1 MPRRRDIRFMAFFGL
16 LALLLQFS
24 LGEFFR
30 RWLVSPDWVLAVVT
44 LAAIKSGPYY
54 GLGAGAALGFLLDL
68 LSGRWLGLRVL
79 AYAPAAYL
87 VGLWT
92 GSFHERH
99 RLAGFLAGIFTA
111 GFSFLVQSFWITF
124 LGGGSPSLAGGGD
137 TLGRILFTAFWAALL
152 IPYDLGFP
160 QRPAG
165 EPQELT
171 LVWKPLKMKKGR
183 EA

>member
-1 MPRRRDIRFMAFFGL
+1 MPRRRDVRFIAFFGL
-16 LALLLQFS
+16 LALLLQLS

-44 LAAIKSGPYY
+44 LVAVKSGPYY
-54 GLGAGAALGFLLDL
+54 GLGAGAAFGFLLDL

-92 GSFHERH
+92 GPLHERH
-99 RLAGFLAGIFTA
+99 RGAGFLAGTFTA
-111 GFSFLVQSFWITF
+111 TVSLLIQRLWITL
-124 LGGGSPSLAGGGD
+124 LGGGIPSLAGGGD
-137 TLGRILFTAFWAALL
+137 TLGRILFTAFFAALL

-165 EPQELT
+165 EPQELK
-171 LVWKPLKMKKGR
+171 LILKPLRIGKGR